1 MELKLQVLVFVAGT
15 WTRTNNKLN
24 PHIMLGPG
32 IKFKLH
38 WWKLRAQQK
47 CAVYNISRLVSFLLR
62 VTEVFCMEYTTHK
75 MLACFKVFCSVN
87 HSQLEGN
94 EVFDRKV
101 DRLKR
106 CVNPWFMFSWNFRI
120 QKIIHKNTILLR
132 KMYHKRTTLKM
143 VTPLICIRLN
153 ILTSEGHK

>member
-1 MELKLQVLVFVAGT
+1 MENRCLGAHPGSLNKNLVAR
-15 WTRTNNKLN
+15 TRN
-24 PHIMLGPG
+24 LGAPG
-32 IKFKLH
+32 Y
-38 WWKLRAQQK
+38 RAPVRQQP